1 MTVVWLRVTLEPF
14 RRPFGVLWATQI
26 PRRFHSTALG
36 TAVRAQR
43 PRAPI
48 SSLNDHL
55 SYYGTVPSR
64 QHAGSGPAPPDVPEP
79 SLAERAR
86 TLASLGR
93 IGSLST
99 HSRKFAGFPFGSMM
113 PYAADELGRPTF
125 FISSMAMHTQN
136 LQQDARASLLITQ
149 PDVSGDPLGAARLT
163 LLGGVTEAPAAEVRD
178 LYLSRYESAKYW
190 QNYTDFAYYRL
201 EISGV
206 YFIGGFG
213 VMGWIAAEDYGTAL
227 PDPLAE
233 AAPGI
238 IQHMNTDHADSLLLI
253 ARRFAGEAADE
264 AAMTAV
270 DRLGFHLRLRSGEG
284 IHGRRVAFLREVRNS
299 DAARGVLIEMVRQ
312 ARSLEAV

>member
-1 MTVVWLRVTLEPF
+1 VSL
-14 RRPFGVLWATQI
+14 
-26 PRRFHSTALG
+26 
-36 TAVRAQR
+36 
-43 PRAPI
+43 
-48 SSLNDHL
+48 SSLLKGLSACYGPRKFLCASILRDRL
-55 SYYGTVPSR
+55 SYHGTVPTR

-163 LLGGVTEAPAAEVRD
+163 LLGAVTEAPAAEVRD
-178 LYLSRYESAKYW
+178 LYLSRYENARYW
-190 QNYTDFAYYRL
+190 QNYTDFAYYWL
-201 EISGV
+201 EVSGV

-213 VMGWIAAEDYGTAL
+213 VMGWISAEEYGSAL

-233 AAPGI
+233 VAPGI
-238 IQHMNTDHADSLLLI
+238 IQHMNTDHADALLLI
-253 ARRFAGEAADE
+253 ARRLAGEAADE

-270 DRLGFHLRLRSGEG
+270 DRLGFHLRLRSGDR

-299 DAARGVLIEMVRQ
+299 DAARGVLTEMVQQ